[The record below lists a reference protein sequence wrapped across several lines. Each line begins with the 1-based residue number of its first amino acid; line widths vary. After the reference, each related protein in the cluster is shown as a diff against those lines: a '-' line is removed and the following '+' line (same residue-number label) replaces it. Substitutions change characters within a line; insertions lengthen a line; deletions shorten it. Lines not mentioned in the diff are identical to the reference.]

1 MEENTIDTITV
12 KIAAQVIIFAGNAR
26 VILNEVVNAIEQNDF
41 EKAES
46 LIKKAENE
54 ITKAHEIQTDVIQ
67 AEARGDK
74 LEMSLLLT
82 HAQDTLMSA
91 NTEIRITY
99 QMLRLYKSL
108 RKELTK

>member
-1 MEENTIDTITV
+1 MEENIIDTNTV

-26 VILNEVVNAIEQNDF
+26 VILNEVVTAIENNDF
-41 EKAES
+41 IKAEA

-91 NTEIRITY
+91 NTEIRMTY
-99 QMLRLYKSL
+99 HILRLYKKL
-108 RKELTK
+108 HEAITR

>member
-1 MEENTIDTITV
+1 MKENIVDTNTV
-12 KIAAQVIIFAGNAR
+12 RIAAQVIIFAGNAR
-26 VILNEVVNAIEQNDF
+26 VFLNDAVTAIEEGGF

-54 ITKAHEIQTDVIQ
+54 ITKAHEIQTEIIQ
-67 AEARGDK
+67 AEARGEA

-91 NTEIRITY
+91 NTEIRMTY
-99 QMLRLYKSL
+99 HIFKLYKKL
-108 RKELTK
+108 HEEIEK